1 MLPEIKNYL
10 DEVKSHLRLDPEA
23 EKPVV
28 RELYTHFQEKMEELQ
43 EGGLSQEEAG
53 RAAIESFGRSRVV
66 ARRMYEA
73 HSKGSWVEAAIASFP
88 HLVFV
93 CLFAFHLWLHPVLM
107 PIIIVAIVGVTLY
120 GWWHGKPSWLYTW
133 IGYSLLPL
141 LVGAYAC
148 ASLLWGPGAFPSVWA
163 VLVILAF
170 ILFSIWAILLT
181 TIGVVRRDWIL
192 ASLML
197 VPLPIFGGWL
207 LNLENGGGLLRGGAE
222 VIHESDMA
230 MAGALIALTVTSA
243 AFIRLR
249 QRVMK
254 IGALIAIGII
264 ALAVAA
270 HGLWGGLGFF
280 GLLAVALLLVAF
292 LLSPALLEA
301 KVGHGERKGEMW
313 WETGW
318 LKHS

>member
-1 MLPEIKNYL
+1 MIPEIIDYL
-10 DEVKSHLRLDPEA
+10 DEVKSHLRLNPES
-23 EKPVV
+23 EKPVI
-28 RELYTHFQEKMEELQ
+28 RELHTHFQEKMGELQ
-43 EGGLSQEEAG
+43 EAG
-53 RAAIESFGRSRVV
+53 FSKEDACRAAVESFGRSRVV

-73 HSKGSWVEAAIASFP
+73 HSKGSWIEAAIASLP

-93 CLFAFHLWLHPVLM
+93 CLFVLHLWLHPVLT
-107 PIIIVAIVGVTLY
+107 PILLVAIVAVTLY

-133 IGYSLLPL
+133 IGYALLPL
-141 LVGAYAC
+141 LVGAYIC
-148 ASLLWGPGAFPSVWA
+148 ASLLWGPGSFPSVWA

-197 VPLPIFGGWL
+197 VPLPVFGGWL
-207 LNLENGGGLLRGGAE
+207 LNLENGGGLLRGGVE
-222 VIHESDMA
+222 VIHKFDMA
-230 MAGALIALTVTSA
+230 MAGALIALAVTSA

-254 IGALIAIGII
+254 IGALISIGII
-264 ALAVAA
+264 AMAVAA

-280 GLLAVALLLVAF
+280 GLLATALLLVAF

-301 KVGHGERKGEMW
+301 RVGHGERGGEMW
-313 WETGW
+313 WGNGW
-318 LKHS
+318 LKSP